1 MKPSLLAVCL
11 VFAMQQA
18 PPRPTFKSGV
28 TLIEVDV
35 VVTDRSGRPVR
46 GLSKDEFTIAEDGM
60 PVDIATFS
68 AIDLPEAPR
77 DAPIPPADRSGSS
90 HASNDQPQDGRVVLI
105 ILDDGLVSLSAAR
118 MATVKSI
125 GRRAVERLGPSDL
138 AAVVTTSGR
147 PGAQEFTTEKWRLL
161 AAVDRFVPRSE

>member
-1 MKPSLLAVCL
+1 MKPGLLAVWL

-35 VVTDRSGRPVR
+35 VVTDHSGRPVR
-46 GLSKDEFTIAEDGM
+46 GLSRDDFTIAEDGI

-68 AIDLPEAPR
+68 AIDLPEAPA

-90 HASNDQPQDGRVVLI
+90 HASNDQPQDT
-105 ILDDGLVSLSAAR
+105 AA
-118 MATVKSI
+118 
-125 GRRAVERLGPSDL
+125 G
-138 AAVVTTSGR
+138 
-147 PGAQEFTTEKWRLL
+147 
-161 AAVDRFVPRSE
+161 